1 MYYYEIAVND
11 TWILLVHTAVSKYLN
26 TWPGGD
32 PAEQEALIKLKA
44 DLDKMLL
51 EVSCNKSMDACH
63 MSMERDSWTS

>member
-11 TWILLVHTAVSKYLN
+11 TWIVLVHAAVSKHLN

-32 PAEQEALIKLKA
+32 PSEQEALIKLKA

-51 EVSCNKSMDACH
+51 EVSFDKSMDA
-63 MSMERDSWTS
+63 